1 MTKLPI
7 LSAGVGLWLALGAG
21 ACQTDESKGDM
32 VGTNPFPDGGT
43 VDARSTDA
51 SKGDIMNPNSV
62 IPTANGSV
70 FSFQFGETLFAVD
83 ANQGG
88 RIVTFASSGRNVL
101 TGPAVNASNFGS
113 TFWPSPQ
120 SDWNWPPPPEI
131 DSAAYTPSLDGAVLS
146 LSGATAAA
154 LGLAVEKKF
163 SADGAAGM
171 VTVEYTLANRGSK
184 ARQVAPWEITR
195 VAAGGLTFFPM
206 GEGGPRKGPQDLL
219 NPTIVN
225 GVAWFAYNAATIT
238 ADQKLFADGLE
249 GWIAHVDGD
258 LLLVKSFGDTLP
270 AQAAPGE
277 AEIEL
282 YADAAHT
289 YVEVENQGAYV
300 NLAPGAATTW
310 TVRWM
315 LRKLDLAATPAG
327 VGSAALVDLVRSLV
341 K

>member
-1 MTKLPI
+1 VNT
-7 LSAGVGLWLALGAG
+7 
-21 ACQTDESKGDM
+21 
-32 VGTNPFPDGGT
+32 
-43 VDARSTDA
+43 
-51 SKGDIMNPNSV
+51 NSV
-62 IPTANGSV
+62 VPVSNGSLY
-70 FSFQFGETLFAVD
+70 SFQFGDTLFAVD
-83 ANQGG
+83 ANYGG
-88 RIVTFASSGRNVL
+88 RIVTFALSGRNIL
-101 TGPAVNASNFGS
+101 TGPAVDPANYGS
-113 TFWPSPQ
+113 TFWSSPQ
-120 SDWNWPPPPEI
+120 TDWNWPPPTAV
-131 DSAAYTPSLDGAVLS
+131 DSAPYTPSLDGAVLS
-146 LSGATAAA
+146 LAGATAPFPLA
-154 LGLAVEKKF
+154 GLAVEKKF
-163 SADGAAGM
+163 SADSAAGV
-171 VTVEYTLANRGSK
+171 VTVAYTLANRGSQ

-219 NPTIVN
+219 NPTMAN
-225 GVAWFAYNAATIT
+225 GVAWFAYDAAIIT

-270 AQAAPGE
+270 SQAAPGE

-282 YADAAHT
+282 YANAAHT

-315 LRKLDLAATPAG
+315 LRKLDPAATPAS
-327 VGSAALVDLVRSLV
+327 VGSAPLVDLVRSLV